1 MGDYS
6 FMDRHELIKELRETY
21 RDNAQLDEQ
30 LIKCEQKLADI
41 TSDAQASYQRLRN
54 KGLIEDLSQEGSGGF
69 KTKRKR
75 RRKRKTRR
83 KKKTKRRRKKRRKK
97 KKLNKK

>member
-6 FMDRHELIKELRETY
+6 LIEREYLEDMLRETN
-21 RDNAQLDEQ
+21 RDNALLDER
-30 LIKCEQKLADI
+30 LIKCEQKLSDI
-41 TSDAQASYQRLRN
+41 TSNAQASYQRLRN
-54 KGLIEDLSQEGSGGF
+54 KGLIEDLSQKGSGGF